1 MRLLHA
7 LLLGLMPILTIGQS
21 HSIDQHELYM
31 SGTVDDVSAA
41 IITWHATI
49 DAVSGLDIEQTA
61 GVQAFPIPCM
71 GQLQLEGIPA
81 GAKVLLQDQ
90 AGAIVRKLSATSAQ
104 HTVINNLTP
113 GVYILTTTLEGL
125 IVDRRRI
132 LSL

>member
-1 MRLLHA
+1 
-7 LLLGLMPILTIGQS
+7 
-21 HSIDQHELYM
+21 
-31 SGTVDDVSAA
+31 
-41 IITWHATI
+41 
-49 DAVSGLDIEQTA
+49 
-61 GVQAFPIPCM
+61 M

-90 AGAIVRKLSATSAQ
+90 AGAIVRKLSATSAR

>member
-1 MRLLHA
+1 MQ
-7 LLLGLMPILTIGQS
+7 LTTNGAAQ
-21 HSIDQHELYM
+21 D
-31 SGTVDDVSAA
+31 TV
-41 IITWHATI
+41 TWHATI
-49 DAVSGLDIEQTA
+49 DAVSGLDIEQAA
-61 GVQAFPIPCM
+61 GIQAFPIPCV

-90 AGAIVRKLSATSAQ
+90 AGAIVRKLNATSAQ
-104 HTVINNLTP
+104 RTVINNLTP